1 MLSGLPKELM
11 GHIWSLCNKATPGQL
26 IKAELYQMLA
36 LIALAQVNIPQIIGL
51 FWDFPTTRGLLN

>member
-1 MLSGLPKELM
+1 M

-36 LIALAQVNIPQIIGL
+36 LIALAQVNIHHIIG
-51 FWDFPTTRGLLN
+51 RGVEIATFYTCPGTSK

>member
-1 MLSGLPKELM
+1 M

-36 LIALAQVNIPQIIGL
+36 LIALAQVNILHIIGL
-51 FWDFPTTRGLLN
+51 LAHLVLWWDIKRT